1 MPFPTDQV
9 LFLLALVDL
18 RQARLPLRRR
28 HSESQHFKS
37 LSECKLYGFWSL
49 FCVIRAR
56 TSKALGAD
64 PLGGKLSQRSSTCL
78 KLKEREPG
86 VALDNDFLV
95 SENSGMA

>member
-18 RQARLPLRRR
+18 RQARFPLRRR

-56 TSKALGAD
+56 TSKTSGAD
-64 PLGGKLSQRSSTCL
+64 VVRRVTSGVCHQSRIKRIENPNRGKFSKT
-78 KLKEREPG
+78 
-86 VALDNDFLV
+86 VVDN
-95 SENSGMA
+95 

>member
-1 MPFPTDQV
+1 M
-9 LFLLALVDL
+9 
-18 RQARLPLRRR
+18 
-28 HSESQHFKS
+28 
-37 LSECKLYGFWSL
+37 
-49 FCVIRAR
+49 IRAR